1 MSRIEEKFLMLAT
14 DNAPGQ
20 VKASIA
26 SDIKSLLRGNAIA
39 GPFVDFS
46 HGDVDSFLPTP
57 GAFEAFSKGVNDGGE
72 QAYTVYR
79 GKENIREHLALK
91 LTEFTGSSVA
101 PVDGLIITPGT
112 QCALFLAIA
121 SCVSAGDKVAIV
133 QPDYFANRKIV
144 QFLGAEIV
152 PVTLNY
158 LATEENAGLDLC
170 QLEDAF
176 KLGAKVFVFSNPNN
190 PTGVIYSQSEITS
203 IANLANAY
211 DATVIVDQL
220 YCRLIYKSANYNHLR
235 AIANAPK
242 NLITVMGPS
251 KTESLSGYRV
261 GVAFGLPLLIDRME
275 KLQAIVSLRASGYN
289 QSVLRTWFVEPSGWI
304 EERINLHQYI
314 RDTLLTSLRNIEG
327 LIARTPQAGSYLFP
341 RLPKLIISTNEFI
354 EILRIQANVIVTP
367 GTEFGPNS
375 KDSIRFNFSQDRKVA
390 LQAVE
395 RICALI
401 KRYQ

>member
-158 LATEENAGLDLC
+158 LATE
-170 QLEDAF
+170 
-176 KLGAKVFVFSNPNN
+176 
-190 PTGVIYSQSEITS
+190 
-203 IANLANAY
+203 
-211 DATVIVDQL
+211 
-220 YCRLIYKSANYNHLR
+220 
-235 AIANAPK
+235 
-242 NLITVMGPS
+242 
-251 KTESLSGYRV
+251 
-261 GVAFGLPLLIDRME
+261 
-275 KLQAIVSLRASGYN
+275 
-289 QSVLRTWFVEPSGWI
+289 
-304 EERINLHQYI
+304 
-314 RDTLLTSLRNIEG
+314 
-327 LIARTPQAGSYLFP
+327 
-341 RLPKLIISTNEFI
+341 
-354 EILRIQANVIVTP
+354 
-367 GTEFGPNS
+367 
-375 KDSIRFNFSQDRKVA
+375 
-390 LQAVE
+390 
-395 RICALI
+395 
-401 KRYQ
+401 